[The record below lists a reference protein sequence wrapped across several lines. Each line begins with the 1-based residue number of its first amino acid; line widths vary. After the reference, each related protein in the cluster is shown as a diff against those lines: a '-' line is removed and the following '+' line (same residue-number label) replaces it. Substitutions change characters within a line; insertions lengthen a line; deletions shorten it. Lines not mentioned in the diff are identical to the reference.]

1 MYFPTQVG
9 SELIQ
14 KYLGDGPKL
23 VSSIYVFCLQMTYFI
38 FLDYV
43 DHIDCQFINYQGP
56 KIASSS
62 FGVCPL
68 VFLAIIVGFTTSNYI
83 EVRELFRVADEHSP
97 SIVFIDEIDAIGTKR
112 FQLIRKFLI

>member
-1 MYFPTQVG
+1 MG

-23 VSSIYVFCLQMTYFI
+23 VRDSFSPSPFIVVLLTLSSNNI
-38 FLDYV
+38 FVICVVL
-43 DHIDCQFINYQGP
+43 
-56 KIASSS
+56 
-62 FGVCPL
+62 
-68 VFLAIIVGFTTSNYI
+68 LAHARLSDNF

-112 FQLIRKFLI
+112 YIRLIEKA